1 MKVYPQTLIN
11 VRVSDFGKARFPHDN
26 EIKFAIERAEKELGS
41 DGRVLVRV
49 SGTEPLIR
57 VMLEGNDEQKIQV
70 LAEELAEVIKERLL

>member
-11 VRVSDFGKARFPHDN
+11 VRVSDFGKARFPHDK
-26 EIKFAIERAEKELGS
+26 EIKIAIERAEKELGN